1 MLLNPRTAP
10 TLSYEILVAIS
21 SKISEKSKILVDVIL
36 LFTLVFVVYV
46 VLKVLAREMLVER
59 LFRFSYIYIY
69 IFFLPSFPFFNDLY
83 LLNSLK

>member
-1 MLLNPRTAP
+1 MLLNPQTAP

-46 VLKVLAREMLVER
+46 CVLPCKLKLFLMIVAMKVRIKKHGNC
-59 LFRFSYIYIY
+59 S
-69 IFFLPSFPFFNDLY
+69 
-83 LLNSLK
+83 